1 MVDIEYSAGTFL
13 IHVGVGFVK
22 VGGVVGTF
30 ATGWTVT
37 LSPVPA
43 SLLLLLLLPL
53 LVVVVETGGSG
64 GARWF
69 ISETVGRNWTWIRLV
84 PHVGYTGI
92 PKIIV

>member
-1 MVDIEYSAGTFL
+1 MGTL
-13 IHVGVGFVK
+13 
-22 VGGVVGTF
+22 

-43 SLLLLLLLPL
+43 LPLLSLLLLPL
-53 LVVVVETGGSG
+53 LVVVVEAGGSG
-64 GARWF
+64 RAMWS

-92 PKIIV
+92 PKIVV